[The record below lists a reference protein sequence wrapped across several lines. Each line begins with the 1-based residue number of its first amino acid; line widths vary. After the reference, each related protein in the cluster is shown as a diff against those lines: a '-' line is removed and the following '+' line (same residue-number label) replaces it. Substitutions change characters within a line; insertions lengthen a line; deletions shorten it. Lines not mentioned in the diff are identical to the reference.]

1 MALYPFTASTDLTTK
16 GKRLASF
23 NCSQGTGGQTVNFR
37 NGSITGTI
45 MLQVQL
51 NTTTSQSVA
60 YTQAGLPTFPAG
72 LYVEVTGTGFNTGC
86 VDLV

>member
-23 NCSQGTGGQTVNFR
+23 N
-37 NGSITGTI
+37 NGSITGPI

>member
-1 MALYPFTASTDLTTK
+1 
-16 GKRLASF
+16 
-23 NCSQGTGGQTVNFR
+23 
-37 NGSITGTI
+37 

>member
-37 NGSITGTI
+37 KDRK
-45 MLQVQL
+45 
-51 NTTTSQSVA
+51 SV
-60 YTQAGLPTFPAG
+60 
-72 LYVEVTGTGFNTGC
+72 V
-86 VDLV
+86 